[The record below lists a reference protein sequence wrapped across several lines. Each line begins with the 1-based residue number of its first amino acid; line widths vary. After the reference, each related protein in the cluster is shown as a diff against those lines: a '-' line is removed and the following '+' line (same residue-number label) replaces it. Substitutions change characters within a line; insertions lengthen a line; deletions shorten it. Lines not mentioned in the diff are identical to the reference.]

1 MKTLALG
8 LVIAA
13 LATGAFAADN
23 TLTADEKAAGWTLLF
38 DGKSTD
44 GWRGFKRPGPA
55 PGWRAE
61 GGVLTLDPKV
71 ARDIMTKD
79 QFGSFE
85 LSFEWRIGA
94 KGNSGVMFH
103 VIEVGDQTYESGPE
117 YQVLDN
123 SRGEPPLEQ
132 AGALYALYPPVQ
144 DATKPVGQFNQARL
158 IVNHGKVQHWLNGVK
173 VAEYD
178 MGSEDFKAKVAASKF
193 KRWPQFA
200 SSPTGHIA
208 LQNHGDDV
216 AYRNLKIRPL
226 P

>member
-1 MKTLALG
+1 MAQ
-8 LVIAA
+8 
-13 LATGAFAADN
+13 D
-23 TLTADEKAAGWTLLF
+23 
-38 DGKSTD
+38 DG
-44 GWRGFKRPGPA
+44 
-55 PGWRAE
+55 
-61 GGVLTLDPKV
+61 
-71 ARDIMTKD
+71 
-79 QFGSFE
+79 
-85 LSFEWRIGA
+85 
-94 KGNSGVMFH
+94 
-103 VIEVGDQTYESGPE
+103 
-117 YQVLDN
+117 
-123 SRGEPPLEQ
+123 
-132 AGALYALYPPVQ
+132 LYPPVQ

-226 P
+226 D